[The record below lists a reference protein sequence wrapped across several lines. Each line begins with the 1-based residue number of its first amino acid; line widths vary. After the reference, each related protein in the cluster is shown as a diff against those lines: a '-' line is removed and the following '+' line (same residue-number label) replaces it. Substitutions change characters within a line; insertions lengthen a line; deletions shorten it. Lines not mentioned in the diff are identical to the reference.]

1 MRSGSLWCS
10 VMLDPNLTEPH
21 LAFAVG
27 KSAGSAVVRNRIRRR
42 LRPQFVANADVLP
55 AGYLLVGASG
65 DVATMPAGKLAE
77 QVSSLIERVRKV
89 AENA

>member
-10 VMLDPNLTEPH
+10 VMLDSNVSETH

-42 LRPQFVANADVLP
+42 LRPLLVANAEALP

-65 DVATMPAGKLAE
+65 EVATMPASKLAE
-77 QVSSLIERVRKV
+77 QVGSLIERVRKV